1 MREKKLLIFWTSIEL
16 MLLNEKD
23 FKNEGVKMAAL
34 LMAESAR
41 TAPKSKGEDVIEIV
55 YVDGEEMEKIAAQME
70 KMAEGGD
77 KDFIRDAESVR
88 RSQAILLM
96 GAKGDKT
103 VGVNCQACG
112 FESCSEFK
120 KAERGGERFIGPNCA
135 FRMIDLGIALG
146 SAVKVSAM
154 LGVDTRIMYRIGIA
168 AKKLGMIDADVVMG
182 IPLSALGKSP
192 YFDRMPKK

>member
-1 MREKKLLIFWTSIEL
+1 
-16 MLLNEKD
+16 MLLDEKN
-23 FKNEGVKMAAL
+23 FKNEGVKIAAF

-41 TAPKSKGEDVIEIV
+41 TAPKSKGEDVLEII
-55 YVDGEEMEKIAAQME
+55 YVDGEEMEKIAAKME
-70 KMAEGGD
+70 EMAKDGD

-88 RSQAILLM
+88 KSQAVLLV
-96 GAKGDKT
+96 GAKGDRT

-112 FESCSEFK
+112 FESCSDFK
-120 KAERGGERFIGPNCA
+120 KAERKGEKFIGPNCA

-154 LGVDTRIMYRIGIA
+154 LGIDTRIMYRIGIA

-182 IPLSALGKSP
+182 IPLSAIGKSP
-192 YFDRMPKK
+192 YFDRTPKK